1 VVIQARVAE
10 RFVRVSAYSEDTLE
24 VVAAGLAL
32 LIAQNYI
39 VTNPFFDEKEIRTY
53 LLLRKQFHGDFVQA
67 CLDLANAFEEG
78 QFGQSVQPAVPALRA
93 IGHLGVKQDQQAIR
107 QLARAFRG
115 LKHLKYKD
123 VENPKLMRLILMA
136 RRLDVTAPIDAWSS
150 GGRDIKDFLENL
162 VKIPAVPTRLRT
174 LLRKVI
180 KMPVPG
186 STLTENANPGAWFE
200 MPAEEKQN
208 LRELT
213 EKVEQEQ
220 LDIWEKHKDS
230 DADERMAAY
239 QSAARRLQK
248 IQSIAGVNVGIIKR
262 EDKVPLDALL
272 KKESGLETDG
282 PTEYTRL
289 KLEDY
294 IKKMGTYGAQR
305 KEGDPL
311 PREISKLLTSLRKAK
326 TFPTMQ
332 RVIKDAVDRQVLG
345 RGAVEDVDQILKQA
359 NKNRALKEGKPLTPL
374 QFSPQTLEQ
383 FKAAHDTGPVEFDPD
398 FTEDEK
404 QQLLGRVSRAISDL
418 EGVYG
423 EGFCGKHA
431 KKLAFRFNKGYSGL
445 ASAHY
450 FTWDDRKTWQPR
462 VTFGPEYEGL
472 LAHELSHYLED
483 LLAYQIQKQTEPER
497 IEALKIKGI
506 EGGPGVLFSNT
517 GVPLSRFAEAGSL
530 ASYRDHLGK
539 TIPEFVDF
547 IDAVLA
553 TPDYKRWEDK
563 LGSAYDSALPKAI
576 KALTG
581 MNYYDLPKDH
591 PYYRLIDKAR
601 YRSDLPPEVNAEAQ
615 KQYKAMMGGDDR
627 KLSYYNSSTEVWA
640 RMCEQYVYNRLID
653 AGISNPWLTQ
663 MNYED
668 DVFMDEKTFD
678 TKLRPIMDKIFAKLK
693 GRKLIAGVPMSPL
706 RERLADRF
714 LLVARVAA
722 RYKEKKQVKS
732 EDGGKTTVYVYS
744 ERQIANRNK
753 AKAERIQKLS
763 GAIKKL
769 RTKVKKDLESK
780 DPEKSRTAL
789 AVALMD
795 HTYERVGNE
804 GSAKD
809 GHFGVTGWQR
819 KHVSFGKDGAFIKY
833 VGKSGVKHE
842 KKVTDSAIR
851 SALKAAYD
859 SLEGDDT
866 GVLEWDGGKVTA
878 EKVNQYLEPFDVTAK
893 DIRGFHANDQMR
905 VNLKSLRSKGGK
917 LPEDKKKREDK
928 LKKEFAEALE
938 ATAECVGHEAAT
950 LKNQYLVPGLED
962 TFLKDGT
969 VIDKL
974 GSIATYEQ
982 LAAYKDEIPG
992 GLADKKKPSDFDP
1005 KQLAKGIKVELEHTD
1020 SKDLAQEISMDHL
1033 TEDPDYY
1040 IKLEKMERD
1049 KT

>member
-1 VVIQARVAE
+1 MVIQARVAE

>member
-1 VVIQARVAE
+1 VNTMQTRLVE
-10 RFVRVSAYSEDTLE
+10 RFTRVGAYSEDTLE
-24 VVAAGLAL
+24 IVAAGLAL

-39 VTNPFFDEKEIRTY
+39 VTNPFFDEKEIRNY

-67 CLDLANAFEEG
+67 CLDLADAFEEG
-78 QFGQSVQPAVPALRA
+78 QFGQAVLPAVPALRA

-115 LKHLKYKD
+115 LKHLKYRD
-123 VENPKLMRLILMA
+123 VENPKLMRLIMMA
-136 RRLDVTAPIDAWSS
+136 RKLDVTTGAD
-150 GGRDIKDFLENL
+150 GRDIKDFLENL
-162 VKIPAVPTRLRT
+162 VKIQAVPTRLRT

-180 KMPVPG
+180 KLPVPG
-186 STLTENANPGAWFE
+186 RTLTENADPGAWFE
-200 MPAEEKQN
+200 MPEDKKQS

-220 LDIWEKHKDS
+220 LGIWEKYKDAS
-230 DADERMAAY
+230 DDERMAAY

-248 IQSIAGVNVGIIKR
+248 IQSIAGVNLGVIKR
-262 EDKVPLDALL
+262 DDEVPLDTLL
-272 KKESGLETDG
+272 KKETRLESDG

-289 KLEDY
+289 KIEDY
-294 IKKMGTYGAQR
+294 LKKTGAYRFQR

-311 PREISKLLTSLRKAK
+311 PREVSKLLTLLRKAK
-326 TFPTMQ
+326 TFSTMQ

-345 RGAVEDVDQILKQA
+345 RASTEDVDHIITQA

-374 QFSPQTLEQ
+374 QFEPKSVEQ
-383 FKAAHDTGPVEFDPD
+383 FQVDHDTGPVAFDPEYTD
-398 FTEDEK
+398 DEK
-404 QQLLGRVSRAISDL
+404 KQLLGRVSRALSDL
-418 EGVYG
+418 ESVYG
-423 EGFCGKHA
+423 KGFCGKHA
-431 KKLAFRFNKGYSGL
+431 KKLAFRFNKGYSGT

-450 FTWDDRKTWQPR
+450 FVWDDRRTWQPR
-462 VTFGPEYEGL
+462 VTFGPEFEGL

-483 LLAYQIQKQTEPER
+483 LLAYQIQKQDEPER
-497 IEALKIKGI
+497 IEALLGKGI

-517 GVPLSRFAEAGSL
+517 GVSLRLFAEGGAL
-530 ASYRDHLGK
+530 ESYRGHLSK
-539 TIPEFVDF
+539 SVPEFVEF

-563 LGSAYDSALPKAI
+563 LGSAYDTALPMAI

-581 MNYYDLPKDH
+581 MSYYDLPKEH
-591 PYYRLIDKAR
+591 PYYGLIDKAQ
-601 YRSDLPPEVNAEAQ
+601 YRSDLPPEVNDETQ
-615 KQYKAMMGGDDR
+615 KQFKNLMDGDGR
-627 KLSYYNSSTEVWA
+627 KLNYYNSSTEVWA

-663 MNYED
+663 MNYEE
-668 DVFMDEKTFD
+668 DVFMNEKTFD
-678 TKLRPIMDKIFAKLK
+678 TQLRPIMDKIFAKLK
-693 GRKLIAGVPMSPL
+693 GRKLIASVPMSPL

-714 LLVARVAA
+714 LLINRVAA

-753 AKAERIQKLS
+753 AKAERVQKLS

-769 RTKVKKDLESK
+769 RAKVKKDLGSK
-780 DPEKSRTAL
+780 DPETARTAL

-804 GSAKD
+804 SSAKD

-905 VNLKSLRSKGGK
+905 VNLKSVRSKGGS

-962 TFLKDGT
+962 SFLKDGT

-974 GSIATYEQ
+974 GSQHE
-982 LAAYKDEIPG
+982 DEIPG

-1020 SKDLAQEISMDHL
+1020 DRNLAQEISMDHL

-1040 IKLEKMERD
+1040 SKLEKMESE
-1049 KT
+1049 K

>member
-1 VVIQARVAE
+1 
-10 RFVRVSAYSEDTLE
+10 VSAYSEDTLE

-230 DADERMAAY
+230 DANERMAAY

-431 KKLAFRFNKGYSGL
+431 KKLAFRFNKGYSGM

-591 PYYRLIDKAR
+591 PYYSLIDKAR

-722 RYKEKKQVKS
+722 RYKEAKYKSKKVVPKAS
-732 EDGGKTTVYVYS
+732 GKGTTEVLVYS
-744 ERQIANRNK
+744 DRQIALRK
-753 AKAERIQKLS
+753 SKKSKRLQKLS
-763 GAIKKL
+763 GHIDKMMA
-769 RTKVKKDLESK
+769 KVKKDLTSSDQK
-780 DPEKSRTAL
+780 TARVAL
-789 AVALMD
+789 AIMLINE
-795 HTYERVGNE
+795 TYERVGNDT
-804 GSAKD
+804 SAAGENSD
-809 GHFGVTGWQR
+809 TDSTPHLGVTGWS
-819 KHVSFGKDGAFIKY
+819 KKNIKFTGGKAKISY
-833 VGKSGVKHE
+833 RGKSSVDHVKIVE
-842 KKVTDSAIR
+842 DPATVK
-851 SALKAAYD
+851 ALKKAYD
-859 SLEGDDT
+859 ECEGDKDCIFH
-866 GVLEWDGGKVTA
+866 WADGKVTA
-878 EKVNQYLEPFDVTAK
+878 KEVNEELRSFGDLTAK
-893 DIRGFHANDQMR
+893 DLRGWHANRLMKEELAKVR
-905 VNLKSLRSKGGK
+905 KGK
-917 LPEDKKKREDK
+917 LPEDKKEREKK
-928 LKKEFAEALE
+928 LKDEWKKALE
-938 ATAECVGHEAAT
+938 VTAEEIQHEPGT
-950 LKNQYLVPGLED
+950 LQGQYLVDSMREQY
-962 TFLKDGT
+962 LKDGT
-969 VIDKL
+969 IIERLDKTAMLDNCVID
-974 GSIATYEQ
+974 SPA
-982 LAAYKDEIPG
+982 
-992 GLADKKKPSDFDP
+992 SVFD
-1005 KQLAKGIKVELEHTD
+1005 QVGIKRG
-1020 SKDLAQEISMDHL
+1020 DHYTITCDGCGAVTRCRCDGPRIEAHVPSCPECAPSAL
-1033 TEDPDYY
+1033 SVRYQVSEGAG
-1040 IKLEKMERD
+1040 
-1049 KT
+1049 